1 MFQIDARNGLWT
13 IKHLACEASFQMTGD
28 KILEATQTINC
39 QNCAI
44 PVNISYLKD
53 AVVKLMHFVE
63 NISRASQRHNDPS
76 KQAWQIDPPIK
87 IVEKEENKLFGSLDL
102 R

>member
-1 MFQIDARNGLWT
+1 MFEIDVRKGIWT
-13 IKHLACEASFQMTGD
+13 IKHLTCGASFQMTGD

-53 AVVKLMHFVE
+53 SVINLMHFQE
-63 NISRASQRHNDPS
+63 NIDRASQRHNDPS
-76 KQAWQIDPPIK
+76 KKVWQIDPPIK
-87 IVEKEENKLFGSLDL
+87 IIEEEKPLLV
-102 R
+102 RVI